1 MDKIFSA
8 MHLTSSEWDMEQCV
22 HNFNVFERKPWENKI
37 KTKIIYI
44 YIYIYIKIKENRWTK
59 KKRQQY

>member
-22 HNFNVFERKPWENKI
+22 HNFNVFERNKI